1 MRSTIWVLDLFGKT
15 EWLTESST
23 VVESDEIGGVQL
35 QENRNSIVLLTVRSD
50 PRKKMAV
57 IGGSSFSLDG
67 LELLF
72 SRSNS

>member
-15 EWLTESST
+15 ARLRESST
-23 VVESDEIGGVQL
+23 VVESDEIGAVEL

-50 PRKKMAV
+50 SRKKMAV
-57 IGGSSFSLDG
+57 IGGSSFYLDG

-72 SRSNS
+72 SCSNN